1 MPVQHKNLK
10 SERIQIYFDC
20 ICGTVSSVL
29 VLIGIFFF
37 TLQKEEINPTFFT
50 LGLVFWFGYL
60 AFSIFIIGLGIYTY
74 YREKS
79 FDPDVIPKKKL
90 KARIV

>member
-90 KARIV
+90 KAPIV